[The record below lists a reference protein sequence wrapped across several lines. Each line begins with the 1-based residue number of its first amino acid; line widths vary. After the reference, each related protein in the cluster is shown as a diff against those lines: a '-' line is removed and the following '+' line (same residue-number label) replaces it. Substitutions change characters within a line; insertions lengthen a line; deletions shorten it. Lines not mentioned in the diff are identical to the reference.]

1 MGFPPD
7 CGGTWLLP
15 RLVGLEA
22 AKRFVY
28 SGDYWDAPTALARGL
43 VSEVVPRPELEA
55 AGAAL
60 ASALAHGPTVAIGH
74 AKRLLQTAEHRTLRE
89 QLAAEA
95 AAGDACAET
104 DDHREAM
111 RAALERRAPVFTGT

>member
-15 RLVGLEA
+15 RLVGPEA
-22 AKRFVY
+22 AKRFVFT
-28 SGDYWDAPTALARGL
+28 GDYWDAPTALARGL
-43 VSEVVPRPELEA
+43 VSEVVARPELEA

-60 ASALAHGPTVAIGH
+60 ARQLAQGPTVALGH
-74 AKRLLQTAEHRTLRE
+74 AKRLLQTAESRTLRD

-95 AAGDACAET
+95 EAGNACAET
-104 DDHREAM
+104 EDHREAM
-111 RAALERRAPVFTGT
+111 RAALERRAPLFTGT